1 MKNKNLY
8 EKGNIKREKDKNI
21 MERLILIENEPP
33 QDL

>member
-21 MERLILIENEPP
+21 MERLILIKNEPP
-33 QDL
+33 QDP